1 MKQVFNADFQEF
13 IAVMKQYEVAYLLV
27 GGYAVFLHRSPDY
40 RKKSSGMFQRFRRHR
55 KPL

>member
-27 GGYAVFLHRSPDY
+27 GGYAVFLHR
-40 RKKSSGMFQRFRRHR
+40 
-55 KPL
+55 